1 MKCPICLS
9 RMQSDTEDCLAD
21 HLVDVHGYGL
31 FDAGR
36 VAQRIS
42 NWRAYEA
49 ILARDERVGQRGGD
63 ALVACA

>member
-9 RMQSDTEDCLAD
+9 RMRNDTRDCLAD
-21 HLVDVHGYGL
+21 HLVDVHGYDP

-36 VAQRIS
+36 VAQRIG
-42 NWRAYEA
+42 NWGAYEA
-49 ILARDERVGQRGGD
+49 MMARDEGVGERGGD